1 MASPQRRSGRVRD
14 ETWLRTQAAMASALE
29 RVTPWLLD
37 LGNWIFGG
45 LIAFS
50 LVILGA
56 LITVGPV
63 DAAVLVASAAFALA
77 LPADVA
83 GFFLLRFAA
92 DMKTVKLEE
101 VTAEAFVQAGFSLD
115 PGSARPDPD
124 TAEKERA
131 LKVIRYSYSLLTLTL
146 LLTLVGVTATLW
158 HMSWW
163 IGVLFMAMGLVSAA
177 LVSFGISTPN
187 SKKGWRSPP
196 AEIDPKK

>member
-1 MASPQRRSGRVRD
+1 MA
-14 ETWLRTQAAMASALE
+14 TALE

-50 LVILGA
+50 LVILGS

-63 DAAVLVASAAFALA
+63 DRAVLVASAAFALA

-101 VTAEAFVQAGFSLD
+101 VTADAFVQAGFSLD

-131 LKVIRYSYSLLTLTL
+131 LKVLRYSYSLLTLTL
-146 LLTLVGVTATLW
+146 LLTLVGVTAALW

-163 IGVLFMAMGLVSAA
+163 IGVLFMAMALMSAA

-196 AEIDPKK
+196 AAADPKK